1 MKKVIGKLMLF
12 VVAFGLIAC
21 VIGATNEWIYALYFI
36 LVLVIL
42 VIVCCVAFKL
52 MDI

>member
-12 VVAFGLIAC
+12 VAAFGLIAC

-36 LVLVIL
+36 LVLDSSNSML
-42 VIVCCVAFKL
+42 CSF
-52 MDI
+52 